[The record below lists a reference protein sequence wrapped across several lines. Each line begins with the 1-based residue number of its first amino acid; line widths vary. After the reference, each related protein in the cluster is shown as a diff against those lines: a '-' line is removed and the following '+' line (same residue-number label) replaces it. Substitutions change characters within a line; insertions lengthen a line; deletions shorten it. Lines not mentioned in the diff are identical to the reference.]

1 MALEAEGSSP
11 FTHPLLGYRQA
22 VRHKIL
28 ILAYAGSSPAAVAK
42 RNINCG
48 GEIGKRL
55 DTGRSDTARLCGG
68 RPLMQTI

>member
-1 MALEAEGSSP
+1 MDILQYGVPP
-11 FTHPLLGYRQA
+11 FIMMRRGEVGLT
-22 VRHKIL
+22 HKIL